1 MFFTLISP
9 QRPARFHHCGQNHHL
24 VIWSSSSSNCEGV
37 ICSSSNHCE
46 KNEEKN
52 IAVKYCFF
60 GWNHGTTVWMYET
73 PVNHGINYLSTSTGD
88 RRISAINRVH
98 QNQTPGPEA
107 SSSADFLRFN
117 KSWLFF
123 QRLVGWIKVAS
134 NVASGIKVGNNLRNN
149 SYWIFTPPKSN
160 MDTLK
165 NDGFPIRISFYRGQC
180 SEAKCCFFAGI

>member
-1 MFFTLISP
+1 MLNIDILRGRQDSI
-9 QRPARFHHCGQNHHL
+9 NL
-24 VIWSSSSSNCEGV
+24 LN
-37 ICSSSNHCE
+37 

-52 IAVKYCFF
+52 INVKYCFLAEIMDHRLDV
-60 GWNHGTTVWMYET
+60 WN

-98 QNQTPGPEA
+98 QNQTPGPEP

-149 SYWIFTPPKSN
+149 S
-160 MDTLK
+160 
-165 NDGFPIRISFYRGQC
+165 
-180 SEAKCCFFAGI
+180 